1 MGYRVLFLANPVKL
15 SVKYEQLIVDNGEI
29 TKIPLEDIECVV
41 ADTAQLNI
49 TAYLL
54 MKFSEYKVS
63 FIVTDRAHHPC
74 GMFLPLA
81 ENHSRFDRLPDGTRS
96 RRHRAGRRMR
106 ARIDR
111 SGCSA

>member
-63 FIVTDRAHHPC
+63 FIVTDRK
-74 GMFLPLA
+74 
-81 ENHSRFDRLPDGTRS
+81 NRKSSRGIKTLRCS
-96 RRHRAGRRMR
+96 RMAG
-106 ARIDR
+106 D
-111 SGCSA
+111 